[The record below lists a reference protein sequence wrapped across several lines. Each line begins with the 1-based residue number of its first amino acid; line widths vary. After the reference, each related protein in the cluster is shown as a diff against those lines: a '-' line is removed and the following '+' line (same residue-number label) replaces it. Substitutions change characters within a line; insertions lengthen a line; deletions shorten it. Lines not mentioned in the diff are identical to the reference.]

1 MDDADICHA
10 VCTMIA
16 QNICQIVH
24 MTARLHGLNK
34 VFFTGN
40 FLRHNDV
47 AQKYGCAKL
56 SSVLAKLSV
65 FSVTWT
71 GNISVSYFF
80 EAKTQFETKRK
91 TRLFESTVIC
101 PRFPLRPSLY
111 RTPLVACFGLRSDAL
126 VDIYCAFSVATG
138 PCPKANQLR
147 A

>member
-47 AQKYGCAKL
+47 AQKYGCAGL
-56 SSVLAKLSV
+56 SSVRANDW
-65 FSVTWT
+65 FSASPGPANTYV
-71 GNISVSYFF
+71 NI
-80 EAKTQFETKRK
+80 
-91 TRLFESTVIC
+91 VI
-101 PRFPLRPSLY
+101 R
-111 RTPLVACFGLRSDAL
+111 
-126 VDIYCAFSVATG
+126 
-138 PCPKANQLR
+138 
-147 A
+147 